1 MTKKSDAGERMC
13 SAESASDTEKMCN
26 AETTCNT
33 EKICNAEKMRNTE
46 KICNVE
52 TTCTPETTCDTEKQR
67 DMAWK
72 LLNRDI
78 VFQDTWVQ
86 LEASR
91 CELPDGRI
99 IAPFYIRRDPDF
111 AVVVAVT
118 KDKRLVLVRQY
129 RLGAEKVLLELPA
142 GCIEKGEDPKVA
154 AGRELLEETG
164 VACGCLEQLRTF
176 STPGR
181 DPRRW
186 VITCA
191 YLALV
196 EQSQVCV
203 KAGDDAKAAEWFRV
217 RLMDGGNMQSNPDHL
232 AMHGQ
237 AHLWNL
243 ELQGENETIE
253 IPFLEKQIPVRF
265 TPELSLKESENGLA
279 FDHALILAYA
289 VMKGKRDFS
298 FVL

>member
-52 TTCTPETTCDTEKQR
+52 TTYTPETTCDTEKQR

-164 VACGCLEQLRTF
+164 YQAGNLQFLLKTAPNASN
-176 STPGR
+176 STAYAY
-181 DPRRW
+181 
-186 VITCA
+186 C
-191 YLALV
+191 YLATDVELV
-196 EQSQVCV
+196 AAQHLDAMEDVAVEYMDLCEARSALRDGVFEQAVHV
-203 KAGDDAKAAEWFRV
+203 AALYCALDV
-217 RLMDGGNMQSNPDHL
+217 
-232 AMHGQ
+232 
-237 AHLWNL
+237 
-243 ELQGENETIE
+243 
-253 IPFLEKQIPVRF
+253 LEKQ
-265 TPELSLKESENGLA
+265 
-279 FDHALILAYA
+279 
-289 VMKGKRDFS
+289 
-298 FVL
+298 